1 MGLRSAQRGIQAIR
15 WRMANGYVGMV
26 REEQTLQATRETMSH
41 PVRDSDSES
50 LVASRRCCRVNT
62 PIGHSVL
69 QEA

>member
-1 MGLRSAQRGIQAIR
+1 
-15 WRMANGYVGMV
+15 MANEYVGMV

-62 PIGHSVL
+62 PIGHSVS